1 MIMRL
6 KGVVILLLLP
16 FAAFAS
22 VKSEVIYPKNSAED
36 TDGVLSKKYWQMW
49 EAEMPKIDAD
59 IEKYRKADAEVKL
72 ENADPNS
79 LVKIDQISSEF
90 AARK

>member
-1 MIMRL
+1 M
-6 KGVVILLLLP
+6 
-16 FAAFAS
+16 S
-22 VKSEVIYPKNSAED
+22 
-36 TDGVLSKKYWQMW
+36 
-49 EAEMPKIDAD
+49 KIDAD
-59 IEKYRKADAEVKL
+59 IEKYRKADTEVKL